1 MSSKQIINCPN
12 CFKIFKKKGCYETHI
27 YKCERETMNS
37 NDKVTI
43 NKLLGM
49 IENLIE
55 NQNKMQMELENI
67 KGNLNRKNKKLNVIE
82 WLNEKE
88 EIKYDFT
95 EDWNNL
101 KLTEEDLFIIFDKGF
116 VKGIAEI
123 LNNNFIKFET
133 VKCFNEKKQLIYIYK
148 NKKWQEI
155 NKEEWEEIIKKVN
168 SQLLV
173 LFKNYQDE
181 NLEKLEDEGY
191 HKRLNGYLSKILCVE
206 LTFEI
211 KSNRIK
217 TSVYNYLKVGF
228 KNIFELQIE

>member
-1 MSSKQIINCPN
+1 
-12 CFKIFKKKGCYETHI
+12 
-27 YKCERETMNS
+27 MNS

-43 NKLLGM
+43 HKLLGM

-181 NLEKLEDEGY
+181 NLEQLEDEGY

>member
-1 MSSKQIINCPN
+1 
-12 CFKIFKKKGCYETHI
+12 
-27 YKCERETMNS
+27 
-37 NDKVTI
+37 
-43 NKLLGM
+43 
-49 IENLIE
+49 
-55 NQNKMQMELENI
+55 MELENI

-181 NLEKLEDEGY
+181 NLEQLEDEGY

>member
-12 CFKIFKKKGCYETHI
+12 CFKIFKKNGCYETHI

-43 NKLLGM
+43 HKLLGM

-228 KNIFELQIE
+228 KNIVELQIE

>member
-1 MSSKQIINCPN
+1 
-12 CFKIFKKKGCYETHI
+12 
-27 YKCERETMNS
+27 MNS
-37 NDKVTI
+37 NEKITI
-43 NKLLGM
+43 HKLLGM

-123 LNNNFIKFET
+123 LNNNFIKIET